1 MCVQVL
7 VGSAIVFCKA
17 KQNSIMSVTGLIERD
32 NDARRRLGMREID
45 GTVGV
50 DLLSGMH
57 IRMYVCMYV
66 YHSFQT

>member
-1 MCVQVL
+1 
-7 VGSAIVFCKA
+7 
-17 KQNSIMSVTGLIERD
+17 MSVTGLIERD

-66 YHSFQT
+66 CIPQLSDMMRARGYLCVHVCK